1 MSSPPNIIVFQ
12 ADQLTALALQLYG
25 GFCETPFLNSLAEK
39 STLFENAYCNYPLC
53 APSRLSMMTGRLS
66 SDIGAYDNAAELPS
80 AIPTFAHYLRNQGYH
95 TCLSGKMHFIGADQF
110 HGFEERLTTEI
121 YPADFAWLPDWANQQ
136 QSFAPIRNT
145 IERAGVSAWNMQLA
159 YDEDVAFQA
168 VRKIYE
174 YARHPQNPFCMVV
187 SFTHPHPPFLAT
199 PEYWERYEDSDIPS
213 PNIGRLP
220 DSILDPHSQRCRRVI
235 GVDQSDVD
243 KSQTQAARHAYYSM
257 IHYFDDKLKQV
268 NDALELAELADNTAI
283 FVVSDHGEMLG
294 ERGLWTKDCFFE
306 GAMRI
311 PFIAKLPGVQGGR
324 RINSNVSL
332 LDLAPTLLELA
343 GVKNEAIVSPLYGN
357 SLIDAINGDTSNWPD
372 RVLAEYSAE
381 AAQAPMVLIRQGR
394 YKYIQAAGDPPQLF
408 DLSNDHD
415 ELINLATEAQHQNLL
430 NEFSK
435 AVEQHWNLETLDE
448 EIRQSQIQ
456 RKLIGESLA
465 KGHYQSW
472 DYQPKVDYSKI
483 YVRDPEGA
491 ELTDRKVRVAA
502 KGYKLPGT

>member
-1 MSSPPNIIVFQ
+1 
-12 ADQLTALALQLYG
+12 
-25 GFCETPFLNSLAEK
+25 
-39 STLFENAYCNYPLC
+39 
-53 APSRLSMMTGRLS
+53 MMRW
-66 SDIGAYDNAAELPS
+66 N
-80 AIPTFAHYLRNQGYH
+80 
-95 TCLSGKMHFIGADQF
+95 
-110 HGFEERLTTEI
+110 
-121 YPADFAWLPDWANQQ
+121 WL
-136 QSFAPIRNT
+136 I
-145 IERAGVSAWNMQLA
+145 
-159 YDEDVAFQA
+159 
-168 VRKIYE
+168 
-174 YARHPQNPFCMVV
+174 
-187 SFTHPHPPFLAT
+187 
-199 PEYWERYEDSDIPS
+199 
-213 PNIGRLP
+213 
-220 DSILDPHSQRCRRVI
+220 
-235 GVDQSDVD
+235 
-243 KSQTQAARHAYYSM
+243 
-257 IHYFDDKLKQV
+257 
-268 NDALELAELADNTAI
+268 
-283 FVVSDHGEMLG
+283 
-294 ERGLWTKDCFFE
+294 WTKDCFFE